1 MTAFIWLLL
10 LLLFAGL
17 TLALRKLGILPVV
30 SQLCAALLLP
40 VLALYLPDAAMAD
53 YDKLT
58 SGAWL
63 KLLYASCFTLL
74 LGCILADIADTKLSM
89 DSIKIAL
96 PSFVVPFV
104 CGVLCAWL
112 FFAELEPLAVL
123 ALGLLFS
130 ITAIPVLFLYL
141 QGIGYP
147 VAERQRLVQAAIV
160 IDVLC
165 WAIFALAQS
174 STELWQLLIPLLAG
188 LLPLLLY
195 QAKLRQSWLYST
207 VFFAM
212 LLLLQW
218 LAMNA
223 LLFGVLYALLV
234 ARLGLRLAI
243 PVQARLWYRL
253 QWYLCVPVIL
263 IFGVLQIRLAE
274 VQWQGAA
281 GTLLVLVIVPI
292 VSKIAGSWLG
302 VYWVRGQRPWASLWQ
317 DSVLL
322 NIRGLTEIIFLNILL
337 QHGLIDALLYFGL
350 LLMSVVSTLLPAFLG
365 LRQQRLAWS

>member
-1 MTAFIWLLL
+1 MRYDSIHLVAAVIVVCWVNLG
-10 LLLFAGL
+10 AAQARRVADCQP
-17 TLALRKLGILPVV
+17 TLRSIVV
-30 SQLCAALLLP
+30 AAVGA
-40 VLALYLPDAAMAD
+40 VLAGCGAAVLPDLTAA
-53 YDKLT
+53 
-58 SGAWL
+58 AWL
-63 KLLYASCFTLL
+63 KLLYACSFTLL
-74 LGCILADIADTKLSM
+74 LGCILADIADTKLSI

-112 FFAELEPLAVL
+112 FFGELTPLAVL

-147 VAERQRLVQAAIV
+147 SAERQRLVQAAIV

-174 STELWQLLIPLLAG
+174 STELWQMLRPFVGWVITAVT
-188 LLPLLLY
+188 Y

-207 VFFAM
+207 VFFVM

-234 ARLGLRLAI
+234 ARLGLHLAI
-243 PVQARLWYRL
+243 PLHAKLWYRL

-263 IFGVLQIRLAE
+263 MYGVLAN
-274 VQWQGAA
+274 
-281 GTLLVLVIVPI
+281 
-292 VSKIAGSWLG
+292 SFS
-302 VYWVRGQRPWASLWQ
+302 
-317 DSVLL
+317 
-322 NIRGLTEIIFLNILL
+322 
-337 QHGLIDALLYFGL
+337 
-350 LLMSVVSTLLPAFLG
+350 
-365 LRQQRLAWS
+365 

>member
-1 MTAFIWLLL
+1 MSALIWLALLL
-10 LLLFAGL
+10 LLAGL
-17 TLALRKLGILPVV
+17 TLTLRKLGVLPIVT
-30 SQLCAALLLP
+30 QLCAALLLP
-40 VLALYLPDAAMAD
+40 VLVFYLPDSAAQY
-53 YDKLT
+53 YDNLT
-58 SGAWL
+58 AGAWL
-63 KLLYASCFTLL
+63 KLIYASCFTLL
-74 LGCILADIADTKLSM
+74 LGCILTDIADTKLSM
-89 DSIKIAL
+89 DSVKIAL

-104 CGVLCAWL
+104 CGVICAWL
-112 FFAELEPLAVL
+112 FFSELEPLAIL

-147 VAERQRLVQAAIV
+147 AADRQRLVQAAIV

-174 STELWQLLIPLLAG
+174 STELWQLLLPLLAG
-188 LLPLLLY
+188 LLPVLLY
-195 QAKLRQSWLYST
+195 QCKLRQSWLYSAI
-207 VFFAM
+207 FFAM

-223 LLFGVLYALLV
+223 LLFGVVYALLV
-234 ARLGLRLAI
+234 ARLGLRLSI
-243 PVQARLWYRL
+243 PIQAKLWYLL

-263 IFGVLQIRLAE
+263 IYGVLQIRLAE

-281 GTLLVLVIVPI
+281 STLLVLVIVPI
-292 VSKIAGSWLG
+292 LSKIAGSWLG
-302 VYWVRGQRPWASLWQ
+302 VYWVRGERSLAALWQ

-350 LLMSVVSTLLPAFLG
+350 LLMSVVSTILPALLG
-365 LRQQRLAWS
+365 LRQQRLALS

>member
-1 MTAFIWLLL
+1 MSALIWLVL

-17 TLALRKLGILPVV
+17 TLTLRKIGVLPIVT
-30 SQLCAALLLP
+30 QLCAALLLP
-40 VLALYLPDAAMAD
+40 ILMLYLPDSVMPHYAE
-53 YDKLT
+53 LT

-74 LGCILADIADTKLSM
+74 LGCILTDIADTKLSL
-89 DSIKIAL
+89 DSLKIAL
-96 PSFVVPFV
+96 PSFVVPFI

-112 FFAELEPLAVL
+112 FFSELTPLAIL
-123 ALGLLFS
+123 ALGVLFS

-147 VAERQRLVQAAIV
+147 AAERQRLVQAAIV

-174 STELWQLLIPLLAG
+174 STELWSMLLPLLAG

-195 QAKLRQSWLYST
+195 CGQMRQVWLYST
-207 VFFAM
+207 VFFVM

-218 LAMNA
+218 LGMNA
-223 LLFGVLYALLV
+223 LLFGVVYALLV
-234 ARLGLRLAI
+234 ARLGLRLSI
-243 PVQARLWYRL
+243 PIQAKLWYGL

-263 IFGVLQIRLAE
+263 LYGVLQIRLTD

-281 GTLLVLVIVPI
+281 STLLLLVIVPI
-292 VSKIAGSWLG
+292 ISKIVGSWLG
-302 VYWVRGQRPWASLWQ
+302 VYWVRGKRSLATLWQ

-350 LLMSVVSTLLPAFLG
+350 LLMSVISTLLPALLG
-365 LRQQRLAWS
+365 LRQQRFTRS